1 MHFFFVLKHILA
13 IPHHHHQNSISL
25 LVEVLCALIVIL
37 LSLWFLGVMSSVEND
52 WLLDFT
58 IILIQESES

>member
-13 IPHHHHQNSISL
+13 IPYHHHQNSIRL
-25 LVEVLCALIVIL
+25 LVEVLCVLIVIL